1 MLNVYFLWKGS
12 KSGIF
17 HLGRS
22 AETVIKKVE
31 VSIGFGLVKNST
43 FLSVVR
49 FFGQNRVRISLKS
62 QSEFGILFG
71 ILG

>member
-1 MLNVYFLWKGS
+1 MLSAFFLWKGC

-17 HLGRS
+17 HWEWVSRNGY
-22 AETVIKKVE
+22 KNVE
-31 VSIGFGLVKNST
+31 VSIEFGSVENST
-43 FLSVVR
+43 FLSEVR
-49 FFGQNRVRISLKS
+49 FLGQNLVRISLKS